1 MTNLILTPE
10 QTIIFNENKK
20 ILATIHNEIE
30 YSTLLNHFKN
40 TLMSADKIGNIAT
53 WKIYNKDDLN
63 QYYHI
68 DAFNYSK
75 LLKRDDIIEASQVI
89 DEKFIQEPY
98 VVKKIDELK
107 KALEPYQYLKLELI
121 KKRTVNQ
128 DTKHETYSW
137 LIIVDIN
144 QVNLFKLRFNFFET
158 NKDNIVPIIKSTL
171 EAHAKDNPNMY
182 LDALNHVTEVF
193 EIIKEKKQIQKNI
206 KNTHCSQTKIKI

>member
-20 ILATIHNEIE
+20 ILAKIHNEIE

-193 EIIKEKKQIQKNI
+193 EIIKEKNQIQKNI
-206 KNTHCSQTKIKI
+206 KTPHCSQTKIKI